1 MITIDKVTYRNLQ
14 EQVQKNKSDIA
25 AWTNIQFTLNNMGI
39 TVLGKVTTEAD
50 IPQGT
55 YDYGNA
61 YLVGTTEPYD
71 IYIFTRDDADGSFVN
86 MGPLAIVGPQGPA
99 GPAGPAG
106 EEGERGSKI
115 FTGQVS
121 PASLTTTDYIEGDVY
136 IRLTSEN
143 SFNGDVYQY
152 KNLTWTKVGNIKG
165 PQGDQGIQGNSPYIE
180 NSYWYINGVNTNVK
194 AEGVDGKNGK
204 DGKDGIVFNILG
216 ELISATLL
224 PDPSTKNEY
233 DAYLVGNNTDGY
245 VLYVVIDGAWK
256 KIAFSTGT
264 QVLDGGTPVTTYEVN
279 KLKPKAMLFKSPT
292 IVQNRDDWGGY
303 AITGTGVYQSRDP
316 NTSYNLDST
325 TIVLPLQASD
335 DIAFNINNNK
345 IEAKLTD
352 AVNNKINNALTKP
365 TSAPTSTQV
374 VAMDTANSQTLI
386 PIDDAPT
393 ADSANLV
400 TSGAVYNAVKNLDIG
415 RLQLIN
421 SINIGDTNSYNIKEF
436 NSYVNDF
443 QRWYSGLVIRVGFN
457 GNIKEHN
464 WSTTI
469 PTEISP
475 YDNFPIN
482 IVLTPLI
489 STAFHYPQ
497 PGSTSVGGVEYTL
510 MSTELILTINENN
523 LSIKSNNNF
532 ILGARFRT
540 GMSGLAYNVS
550 EITSSNP
557 LIVEIYG
564 ITNNNYR

>member
-39 TVLGKVTTEAD
+39 TVLGKVATEAD
-50 IPQGT
+50 IPVGT
-55 YDYGNA
+55 YNYGDA
-61 YLVGTTEPYD
+61 YLVGLTEPYD

-121 PASLTTTDYIEGDVY
+121 PASLTTTDYIENDVY

-165 PQGDQGIQGNSPYIE
+165 PQGDQGIQGNTPYIE

-194 AEGVDGKNGK
+194 AEGVDGKNGT

-216 ELISATLL
+216 ELVSPTLL

-264 QVLDGGTPVTTYEVN
+264 QVSDGGTPVTTYEVN
-279 KLKPKAMLFKSPT
+279 KLKPKSIQFKSPT
-292 IVQNRDDWGGY
+292 QVVNDNDLGGY
-303 AITGTGVYQSRDP
+303 AITGTGVYQSQDP

-325 TIVLPLQASD
+325 TIVLPLQNSD

-365 TSAPTSTQV
+365 TSSGFFTEV
-374 VAMDTANSQTLI
+374 VAIDTANSQTLI
-386 PIDDAPT
+386 PIDDTPT
-393 ADSANLV
+393 ANSANLV
-400 TSGAVYNAVKNLDIG
+400 TSGGVYSAVDNLKI
-415 RLQLIN
+415 
-421 SINIGDTNSYNIKEF
+421 SINNKGKIVKFSSLLITSTNSLTIIPDYSNIKDKL
-436 NSYVNDF
+436 SSIIIRIGVPYVC
-443 QRWYSGLVIRVGFN
+443 Y
-457 GNIKEHN
+457 GN
-464 WSTTI
+464 
-469 PTEISP
+469 
-475 YDNFPIN
+475 
-482 IVLTPLI
+482 
-489 STAFHYPQ
+489 
-497 PGSTSVGGVEYTL
+497 
-510 MSTELILTINENN
+510 
-523 LSIKSNNNF
+523 
-532 ILGARFRT
+532 
-540 GMSGLAYNVS
+540 
-550 EITSSNP
+550 
-557 LIVEIYG
+557 
-564 ITNNNYR
+564 

>member
-25 AWTNIQFTLNNMGI
+25 AFTNIQFTLNNMGI
-39 TVLGKVTTEAD
+39 TVLGKVPTEAD
-50 IPQGT
+50 IPTGT

-61 YLVGTTEPYD
+61 YLVGLTEPYD
-71 IYIFTRDDADGSFVN
+71 IYIFTRDDANGSFVN
-86 MGPLAIVGPQGPA
+86 MGPLAIVGPEGPA
-99 GPAGPAG
+99 GPAGQQG
-106 EEGERGSKI
+106 ENGERGSKI

-143 SFNGDVYQY
+143 SYNGDVYQY
-152 KNLTWTKVGNIKG
+152 KNLTWTKVGNIEG
-165 PQGDQGIQGNSPYIE
+165 PKGDQGIQGNSPYIE

-194 AEGVDGKNGK
+194 AEGVNGKDGK

-216 ELISATLL
+216 ELVNATLL

-279 KLKPKAMLFKSPT
+279 KLKPKSIEFKSPT
-292 IVQNRDDWGGY
+292 QVLNRNDLGGF
-303 AITGTGVYQSRDP
+303 AIIGTGVYQSQDTD
-316 NTSYNLDST
+316 TSYNLDST
-325 TIVLPLQASD
+325 TIVIPLQNSN

-352 AVNNKINNALTKP
+352 AINNKLNNSLQKP
-365 TSAPTSTQV
+365 ASAPTSTQV

-400 TSGAVYNAVKNLDIG
+400 TSGGVYTALSNKGRIRYFITATINSTNSQVIIRDFSTVKNTLSAILILIGIPTISYNNWTSYIPISSLESQLDSGTASISPVVG
-415 RLQLIN
+415 TSFNDNGEIFYQTLALQLRL
-421 SINIGDTNSYNIKEF
+421 K
-436 NSYVNDF
+436 
-443 QRWYSGLVIRVGFN
+443 LN
-457 GNIKEHN
+457 GNN
-464 WSTTI
+464 L
-469 PTEISP
+469 EIYAP
-475 YDNFPIN
+475 Y
-482 IVLTPLI
+482 
-489 STAFHYPQ
+489 
-497 PGSTSVGGVEYTL
+497 
-510 MSTELILTINENN
+510 
-523 LSIKSNNNF
+523 SNMV
-532 ILGARFRT
+532 RT
-540 GMSGLAYNVS
+540 KFSANS
-550 EITSSNP
+550 ITSSRNAFSTYKAT
-557 LIVEIYG
+557 VGIYG
-564 ITNNNYR
+564 ILK

>member
-25 AWTNIQFTLNNMGI
+25 AFTNIQFTLNNMGI
-39 TVLGKVTTEAD
+39 TVLGKVPTEAD
-50 IPQGT
+50 IPTGT

-61 YLVGTTEPYD
+61 YLVGLTEPYD
-71 IYIFTRDDADGSFVN
+71 IYIFTRDDANGSFVN
-86 MGPLAIVGPQGPA
+86 MGPLAIVGPEGPA
-99 GPAGPAG
+99 GPAGQQG
-106 EEGERGSKI
+106 ENGERGSKI

-121 PASLTTTDYIEGDVY
+121 PASLTTTNYIENDVY

-216 ELISATLL
+216 ELVNATLL

-279 KLKPKAMLFKSPT
+279 KLKPKSIEFKSPT
-292 IVQNRDDWGGY
+292 QVLNRNDLGGY
-303 AITGTGVYQSRDP
+303 AIIGTGVYQSQDP
-316 NTSYNLDST
+316 DTSYNLDST
-325 TIVLPLQASD
+325 TIVLPLQNSN
-335 DIAFNINNNK
+335 DIAFTNNNHK
-345 IEAKLTD
+345 IQ
-352 AVNNKINNALTKP
+352 AVLDSSVKYQIDNSLQKP
-365 TSAPTSTQV
+365 TATPTSTQV
-374 VAMDTANSQTLI
+374 VAIDTAKSQISI

-400 TSGAVYNAVKNLDIG
+400 TSGGVYTA
-415 RLQLIN
+415 IN
-421 SINIGDTNSYNIKEF
+421 SSNSGSMVKFFGENYATGEVVVISNYATIKD
-436 NSYVNDF
+436 SL
-443 QRWYSGLVIRVGFN
+443 SGILIRVSTKISN
-457 GNIKEHN
+457 QSKSEAGN
-464 WSTTI
+464 
-469 PTEISP
+469 
-475 YDNFPIN
+475 Y
-482 IVLTPLI
+482 
-489 STAFHYPQ
+489 
-497 PGSTSVGGVEYTL
+497 
-510 MSTELILTINENN
+510 
-523 LSIKSNNNF
+523 
-532 ILGARFRT
+532 
-540 GMSGLAYNVS
+540 
-550 EITSSNP
+550 
-557 LIVEIYG
+557 
-564 ITNNNYR
+564 

>member
-39 TVLGKVTTEAD
+39 TVLGRVDTEAD
-50 IPQGT
+50 IPAGT

-61 YLVGTTEPYD
+61 YLVGPTEPYN

-86 MGPLAIVGPQGPA
+86 MGPLSIVGPQGPA
-99 GPAGPAG
+99 GQ
-106 EEGERGSKI
+106 EGERGSKI

-121 PASLTTTDYIEGDVY
+121 PASLTTTDYIENDVY

-194 AEGVDGKNGK
+194 AEGVDGKDGK

-216 ELISATLL
+216 ELVSPTLL

-279 KLKPKAMLFKSPT
+279 KLKPKSIQFKSPT
-292 IVQNRDDWGGY
+292 QVVNDNNLGGY
-303 AITGTGVYQSRDP
+303 AITGTGTYQSQDTD
-316 NTSYNLDST
+316 TSYNLDST

-352 AVNNKINNALTKP
+352 AVNNKLNNSLQKP

-393 ADSANLV
+393 SNSANLV
-400 TSGAVYNAVKNLDIG
+400 TSGGVYTAL
-415 RLQLIN
+415 
-421 SINIGDTNSYNIKEF
+421 
-436 NSYVNDF
+436 
-443 QRWYSGLVIRVGFN
+443 SGLNTDKLVRFYAENYNGSSTTVIPNYATIKNSLSALLIRVSRNKTKSDPSTAGNEWNAIIPIQSLEERFN
-457 GNIKEHN
+457 NTEKPPIGQPNTNCNFKVIMQVGI
-464 WSTTI
+464 SGDLQVD
-469 PTEISP
+469 PTES
-475 YDNFPIN
+475 YW
-482 IVLTPLI
+482 
-489 STAFHYPQ
+489 SMKAFDFRLYLD
-497 PGSTSVGGVEYTL
+497 SSKNNVL
-510 MSTELILTINENN
+510 MS
-523 LSIKSNNNF
+523 SKSD
-532 ILGARFRT
+532 
-540 GMSGLAYNVS
+540 YVCV
-550 EITSSNP
+550 TSFKPESTVTTRSTWADDGNKYF
-557 LIVEIYG
+557 EIYG
-564 ITNNNYR
+564 IYK

>member
-39 TVLGKVTTEAD
+39 TVLGRVATEAD
-50 IPQGT
+50 IPVGT
-55 YDYGNA
+55 YNYGDA
-61 YLVGTTEPYD
+61 YLVGATEPYD

-99 GPAGPAG
+99 GPAGEQG
-106 EEGERGSKI
+106 VDGERGSKI
-115 FTGQVS
+115 FTGQIS

-194 AEGVDGKNGK
+194 AEGVDGKNGT

-216 ELISATLL
+216 ELTSPTLL

-264 QVLDGGTPVTTYEVN
+264 QVYDGETSVTTYDVT

-325 TIVLPLQASD
+325 TIVLPLQNSD

-352 AVNNKINNALTKP
+352 TINNKINNALTKP
-365 TSAPTSTQV
+365 ASAPTSTQV

-386 PIDDAPT
+386 PIDDTPIV
-393 ADSANLV
+393 DSANLV
-400 TSGAVYNAVKNLDIG
+400 TSGGVYRAILSNSKPNAGKMVKFSSL
-415 RLQLIN
+415 LIT
-421 SINIGDTNSYNIKEF
+421 STNSLTIVPNYSNIK
-436 NSYVNDF
+436 NQLS
-443 QRWYSGLVIRVGFN
+443 SIIIRVGVPWVCSS
-457 GNIKEHN
+457 N
-464 WSTTI
+464 WSTII
-469 PTEISP
+469 PIETVDSQLNDAAADISP
-475 YDNFPIN
+475 VIGK
-482 IVLTPLI
+482 
-489 STAFHYPQ
+489 AFNDTSNAEYWGITGFNLRLKLNGNDLQIYPTT
-497 PGSTSVGGVEYTL
+497 GKIFNAYF
-510 MSTELILTINENN
+510 
-523 LSIKSNNNF
+523 KS
-532 ILGARFRT
+532 
-540 GMSGLAYNVS
+540 
-550 EITSSNP
+550 SSNSASRYDWSNSNCA
-557 LIVEIYG
+557 EIHVFGLYK
-564 ITNNNYR
+564 